1 MNNNI
6 KYASKKL
13 KDKQKRKLYNC
24 VRVSIVAGCVYIV
37 ALATGFS
44 YLKNKKSEA
53 RDETVIETI
62 EEDGRIIHTETTAFA
77 EISSWGSYDTAEFDK
92 IISLSKDDLK
102 YYDGDDLR
110 EYDIKCTPGQ
120 FSELIGEQKVK
131 YDECVEAL
139 YKNKNLDSNIYKI
152 LFPVLDNIKYAHQ
165 LDGTNFAVLKHNLE
179 HFTVCEVYDEEDYI
193 SKFDPYEC
201 CVYINRNKVTDD
213 IYEYAL
219 IKAIIGYGI
228 SNAYIELDGKKVL
241 CTTAEYCFYN
251 SYDSI
256 KEPKIVKMGELFE
269 DGLAEGVTS
278 LVRQLPVDCNNSLCK
293 NSEDAY
299 ILSKIL
305 KIRKIQASYYINDGY
320 STVLEVYK
328 NYSYSPNF
336 RYIIRDFDLYG
347 NKFETTLSLYDEYT
361 RYVKNGLDS
370 YYEIEKLDISKKE
383 MLLNTIKDNMEC
395 NSVDEFHIIVATD
408 PNKISPQSLLQ
419 FTEPY
424 IDILCKEED
433 KTK

>member
-6 KYASKKL
+6 KYASKKV

-24 VRVSIVAGCVYIV
+24 VRLSIVAGCIYIV

-44 YLKNKKSEA
+44 YLKNKKSEV

-62 EEDGRIIHTETTAFA
+62 EEDGRIIHTQTMAFT
-77 EISSWGSYDTAEFDK
+77 EISSWGSYETAEFDK

-102 YYDGDDLR
+102 YYDGDDLK
-110 EYDIKCTPGQ
+110 EFDIKCTPRE
-120 FSELIGEQKVK
+120 FAEMISEQKVK
-131 YDECVEAL
+131 YAECVEAL
-139 YKNKNLDSNIYKI
+139 YKNKNLDSNIYRI
-152 LFPVLDNIKYAHQ
+152 LFTVLDNIKYVHQ
-165 LDGTNFAVLKHNLE
+165 LEGSHLAVLKHNLE
-179 HFTVCEVYDEEDYI
+179 HFTVCEVYDEEDYV

-213 IYEYAL
+213 TYEYAL
-219 IKAIIGYGI
+219 IKGIIGYGI

-251 SYDSI
+251 SYDGI

-269 DGLAEGVTS
+269 DGLAEGITA
-278 LVRQLPVDCNNSLCK
+278 LVRQLPVDCNNTLYK

-299 ILSKIL
+299 ILSKVL
-305 KIRKIQASYYINDGY
+305 KIRKIPVSYYINDGY
-320 STVLEVYK
+320 GAVLDQYK
-328 NYSYSPNF
+328 NYTPNI
-336 RYIIRDFDLYG
+336 RYIIKEFDLYG

-361 RYVKNGLDS
+361 RYIKDELDL
-370 YYEIEKLDISKKE
+370 YYDMEMGEYDISKKDL
-383 MLLNTIKDNMEC
+383 MLSTIKDNMEC

-424 IDILCKEED
+424 VEILCKEED